1 MAGNV
6 RSKVRLFFTKAD
18 KFSQFYPCDFTV
30 DGVEYSC
37 CEQYM
42 MHQKAVVFKDNVMAE
57 NILKETSPMKMKQFG
72 RKVKNFDEEIWKVKS
87 REVVEE
93 GNYAKFTQNE
103 ELKEYILATGN
114 DTLAEASPFDR
125 RWGIGLRKNDPRA
138 LDPKQWKGKN
148 WLGQALMN
156 VRKKIKDEENN

>member
-1 MAGNV
+1 MAGNAS
-6 RSKVRLFFTKAD
+6 RKVRLFFTKAD
-18 KFSQFYPCDFTV
+18 QFSQFYPCDFTV
-30 DGVEYSC
+30 NEVKYSC

-42 MHQKAVVFKDNVMAE
+42 MHQKAIVFKDDKMAE
-57 NILKETSPMKMKQFG
+57 NILKETKPKKMKQFG
-72 RKVKNFDEEIWKVKS
+72 RQVKNFDEEIWKVKS

-103 ELKEYILATGN
+103 KLKEFILATG
-114 DTLAEASPFDR
+114 DDILAEASPFDR
-125 RWGIGLRKNDPRA
+125 RWGIGLGKKDARA

-156 VRKKIKDEENN
+156 VRKKIKDEITN